1 MKEVKK
7 FSNSNKNIAIY
18 PSDSNKNLLIVDSIL
33 EKWSKLQ
40 KAIKEGIILKE
51 LIIKQ
56 QKVDFAQL
64 KENFI
69 EYYNTKLKIRNAYE
83 EIEMLKDSKKKY
95 KNIFFKKNAEEIFLK
110 SLKPINDFLFIFR
123 NNYDYVIQLIE
134 LIELEN
140 EKNNNNSNDGDNK
153 YNNYYYK
160 NSIIELLCNQ
170 FYDNILI
177 PNPEQEEL
185 LILIYKL
192 IEREINNMNEPSL
205 DTFLN
210 ENTFLGKFINYL
222 MRKPEIKIF
231 LSRLLS
237 PLIIYIENENETFD
251 ISIFSKTL
259 NNNNNNTNTT
269 VKENNE
275 KNNNEENNI
284 LYNNLFDKIPKTKIK
299 FKNFLELEEQKE
311 KESQIINNIDMEE
324 INDNEKN
331 TQTKTDTNV
340 SDYNDEYKEELSE
353 EIINQKINN
362 TNNNDLKEFYTIL
375 LEQIKAQPSAYINSH
390 LLSLLNADGVKEKQ
404 EENINKLKKS
414 FLLIQSQIDILLQSL
429 IDKITAIPYIIR
441 CICKII
447 SKLLLSKFP
456 KISKYIH
463 NCFIGKFIFEK
474 FIFPALTFKN
484 NNIMENRIFS
494 SKTKDF
500 LNNIVNILS
509 NAIKCELFNGSTE
522 PMKLIF
528 NHYLIEII
536 PLLNKFYDKLID
548 VKFPNFLKYLT
559 IKRTKKKHKEKK
571 NKDKKNKKIKN
582 EENIYNYFEEN
593 SDEIINLQS
602 ICLSIDDILY
612 MLNIINNNEKKFE
625 NFKNHELFFESIKSI
640 EKDILENIAN
650 NETDTSIFFVLFNE
664 KYHPTLYNLLNN
676 NEAHFSKNNKNE
688 EELKNKRIKL
698 CIKNILKGLN
708 NINSKS
714 YTYLNL
720 ALSNDKFFTLLMY
733 TLEDIGELNNI
744 NMESDKNYNRQIP
757 LKWYGQYINNNKKG
771 LDNSYKE
778 NDYKKLYDEIKKEE
792 ISNLNNLNQLSAIVI
807 ARDGMNLRCCE
818 KIMEKTKND
827 LHHVEQAKKYVK
839 IEKFINNE
847 KIEVC
852 IRIKNKNINKEI
864 EARLKFQKKKSRTSF
879 FGFGKK
885 EIKKVENINTKPK
898 IDTNPPTIM
907 VTQDFSFCNH
917 KNMEYIEKSKKNNV
931 CLIFSRRKIIP
942 SHSYYI
948 KDFIQKFSDNPW
960 GEDLI
965 NNDEKPKDIIIKDIT
980 KGERNNQVYKTFQN
994 YMDIIRKKIK
1004 APSEINK
1011 NLFRNISQKE
1021 IDKILE
1027 IIENFILRQIYKYI
1041 FKNDFLKED
1050 KEFYEKTKCLDWVTP
1065 NHLEIDKYYVDQLG
1079 MAELC
1084 IKKFD
1089 NARSLFDKLNCIKD
1103 AFTNINNNI
1112 KYSEGKNEE
1121 AGQDEIVPIFQYIL
1135 IKAQPKKM
1143 RTNINYINCFL
1154 SEELLNG
1161 QFGYFVSQLESSFSF
1176 IMNINCKFLNMS
1188 EEDFK
1193 TNYENAKK
1201 RHNIQ

>member
-160 NSIIELLCNQ
+160 NSIIELFCNQ

-251 ISIFSKTL
+251 ISIFSKNL
-259 NNNNNNTNTT
+259 NNNNNSNTNTT

-275 KNNNEENNI
+275 KDNNEENNI

-324 INDNEKN
+324 INDNDEKN
-331 TQTKTDTNV
+331 SQTKTDTNV

-362 TNNNDLKEFYTIL
+362 TNNNELKEFYTIL
-375 LEQIKAQPSAYINSH
+375 LEQIKAQTNAYNNSH
-390 LLSLLNADGVKEKQ
+390 LLSLLKADCVKEKQ

-536 PLLNKFYDKLID
+536 PLLNIFYDKLID
-548 VKFPNFLKYLT
+548 VKFPNVLKYLT
-559 IKRTKKKHKEKK
+559 IKKQKKNIKKKRTKI
-571 NKDKKNKKIKN
+571 KKIK
-582 EENIYNYFEEN
+582 
-593 SDEIINLQS
+593 
-602 ICLSIDDILY
+602 
-612 MLNIINNNEKKFE
+612 K
-625 NFKNHELFFESIKSI
+625 
-640 EKDILENIAN
+640 
-650 NETDTSIFFVLFNE
+650 
-664 KYHPTLYNLLNN
+664 
-676 NEAHFSKNNKNE
+676 
-688 EELKNKRIKL
+688 
-698 CIKNILKGLN
+698 
-708 NINSKS
+708 
-714 YTYLNL
+714 
-720 ALSNDKFFTLLMY
+720 
-733 TLEDIGELNNI
+733 
-744 NMESDKNYNRQIP
+744 
-757 LKWYGQYINNNKKG
+757 
-771 LDNSYKE
+771 
-778 NDYKKLYDEIKKEE
+778 
-792 ISNLNNLNQLSAIVI
+792 
-807 ARDGMNLRCCE
+807 
-818 KIMEKTKND
+818 
-827 LHHVEQAKKYVK
+827 
-839 IEKFINNE
+839 
-847 KIEVC
+847 
-852 IRIKNKNINKEI
+852 
-864 EARLKFQKKKSRTSF
+864 
-879 FGFGKK
+879 
-885 EIKKVENINTKPK
+885 
-898 IDTNPPTIM
+898 
-907 VTQDFSFCNH
+907 
-917 KNMEYIEKSKKNNV
+917 
-931 CLIFSRRKIIP
+931 
-942 SHSYYI
+942 
-948 KDFIQKFSDNPW
+948 
-960 GEDLI
+960 
-965 NNDEKPKDIIIKDIT
+965 
-980 KGERNNQVYKTFQN
+980 
-994 YMDIIRKKIK
+994 
-1004 APSEINK
+1004 
-1011 NLFRNISQKE
+1011 
-1021 IDKILE
+1021 
-1027 IIENFILRQIYKYI
+1027 
-1041 FKNDFLKED
+1041 
-1050 KEFYEKTKCLDWVTP
+1050 
-1065 NHLEIDKYYVDQLG
+1065 
-1079 MAELC
+1079 
-1084 IKKFD
+1084 
-1089 NARSLFDKLNCIKD
+1089 
-1103 AFTNINNNI
+1103 
-1112 KYSEGKNEE
+1112 
-1121 AGQDEIVPIFQYIL
+1121 
-1135 IKAQPKKM
+1135 
-1143 RTNINYINCFL
+1143 
-1154 SEELLNG
+1154 
-1161 QFGYFVSQLESSFSF
+1161 
-1176 IMNINCKFLNMS
+1176 
-1188 EEDFK
+1188 
-1193 TNYENAKK
+1193 
-1201 RHNIQ
+1201 